1 MTGFGDRHYLARPGH
16 LTPLRCT
23 GLLIAL
29 IALTLALPR
38 LAPPAHA
45 AADGVLAKIEA
56 EGVIRAGTRASA
68 PPFARKLETGGFEG
82 FSVDLLEA
90 IRPPPRR
97 KSADR
102 SRWSFMK

>member
-1 MTGFGDRHYLARPGH
+1 M
-16 LTPLRCT
+16 
-23 GLLIAL
+23 LIAL
-29 IALTLALPR
+29 AALFASGPAAPR
-38 LAPPAHA
+38 AASTRA

-90 IRPPPRR
+90 IRA
-97 KSADR
+97 SAEERGRPDR
-102 SRWSFMK
+102 SRWNFA